1 MLSCYDV
8 IDLMHALTA
17 AAPQEQ
23 EQGQEQGHADARMV
37 DDRH

>member
-23 EQGQEQGHADARMV
+23 GQEQGHADARMV